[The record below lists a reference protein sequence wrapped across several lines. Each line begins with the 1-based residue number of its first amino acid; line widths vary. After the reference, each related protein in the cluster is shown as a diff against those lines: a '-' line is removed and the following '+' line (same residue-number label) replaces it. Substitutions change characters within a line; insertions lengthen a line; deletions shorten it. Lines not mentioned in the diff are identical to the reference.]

1 MVHHQ
6 EYGRYPLRS
15 QKNLEKRLTRNQY
28 HIPTKFGPVGVV
40 MVEARFGVLAVVDAA
55 MLTVRHV
62 VVALNLMAN
71 VVVGVA
77 VEDSGAPHAAG
88 MA

>member
-6 EYGRYPLRS
+6 VYGRYQPRS
-15 QKNLEKRLTRNQY
+15 QKNLEKRLIRSQY
-28 HIPTKFGPVGVV
+28 HIPTKFVPVGVV
-40 MVEARFGVLAVVDAA
+40 MVEARFGVLVVVDAA

-62 VVALNLMAN
+62 VVALNLMVN

-77 VEDSGAPHAAG
+77 VEDYGALHAAG

>member
-1 MVHHQ
+1 MAHHQ
-6 EYGRYPLRS
+6 VYGRYQPRG
-15 QKNLEKRLTRNQY
+15 QKNLAKRLIRSQY
-28 HIPTKFGPVGVV
+28 HIPTKFVPVGVV

-62 VVALNLMAN
+62 VVALNLMVN

-77 VEDSGAPHAAG
+77 VEDYGALHAAG